1 MASRG
6 RGHRGRPRGTGQAP
20 PTIDQ
25 SPTFDQRA
33 FVEAVGVAEA
43 AIAQARIAGSQGDPS
58 NLQRFRTYHP
68 PTFTGGRDPI
78 VIDHWFMQIEKVLEA
93 MEITFDTTRIRLAAF

>member
-58 NLQRFRTYHP
+58 NLQRFRVYHP
-68 PTFTGGRDPI
+68 PTFTGGRDPM